1 MIVDL
6 LRHGELE
13 GGIRYRGRTDDALT
27 SAGRAAMDRVW
38 QQLKSEVDEV
48 ITSPL
53 SRCQIPASEWA
64 ESAGLSVQE
73 EARVAEM
80 FYGEWEGL
88 THEEIEARYP
98 GQLQQW
104 RHDPASM
111 QISGAETV
119 QALEARIAGFW
130 SDLCKQYAEKHVLV
144 VAHSGSMRML
154 LAHALAAPIA
164 TTRRLQMPYAC
175 WSRIIVKPH
184 ATFLDFHNRLP

>member
-13 GGIRYRGRTDDALT
+13 GGIKYRGRTDDPLT
-27 SAGRAAMDRVW
+27 EAGRMAMDRVW
-38 QQLKSEVDEV
+38 NLLRRDVELIV
-48 ITSPL
+48 TSPL
-53 SRCQIPASEWA
+53 SRCRIPAIEWA
-64 ESAGLSVQE
+64 EAAGIPVQE
-73 EARVAEM
+73 EPRVAEM

-88 THEEIEARYP
+88 TREEIEAGYP
-98 GQLQQW
+98 GMLQQW
-104 RHDPASM
+104 RHHPETM
-111 QISGAETV
+111 QIPGAETV
-119 QALEARIAGFW
+119 QQLEACISEFW
-130 SDLCKQYAEKHVLV
+130 SELCEGHSDKHVLV

-175 WSRIIVKPH
+175 WSRVVHKPH